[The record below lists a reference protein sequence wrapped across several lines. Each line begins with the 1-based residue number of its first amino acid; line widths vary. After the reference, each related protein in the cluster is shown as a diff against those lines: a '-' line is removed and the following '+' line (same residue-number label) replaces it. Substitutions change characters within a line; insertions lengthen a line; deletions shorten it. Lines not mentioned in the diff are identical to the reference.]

1 MPIACGRKL
10 TGKTSNQRRIM
21 KVKITDKIVSRITGI
36 TDVTFTLNGKEGT
49 AMRIKHG
56 PFQVTT
62 GNFNEEERNLVQ
74 KELSRKRRMK

>member
-1 MPIACGRKL
+1 
-10 TGKTSNQRRIM
+10 M

-36 TDVTFTLNGKEGT
+36 TDIPKNTT